1 MRHKTKSVAPYCP
14 FFVPVFHRGRVS
26 GAQAAVNAIE
36 AMLKEEGRVK
46 TIQEY
51 HGEIKSYQKI

>member
-1 MRHKTKSVAPYCP
+1 LCQ
-14 FFVPVFHRGRVS
+14 FFIGDGS
-26 GAQAAVNAIE
+26 ESAQAAVNAIE

-51 HGEIKSYQKI
+51 HGEIISHQKN

>member
-1 MRHKTKSVAPYCP
+1 LCQFFIGDGSAP
-14 FFVPVFHRGRVS
+14 
-26 GAQAAVNAIE
+26 QAAVNAIE

>member
-1 MRHKTKSVAPYCP
+1 
-14 FFVPVFHRGRVS
+14 VPVFHRGRVS
-26 GAQAAVNAIE
+26 GAQAAVNAIV
-36 AMLKEEGRVK
+36 AMLKEESRVK